1 MLLQHFTGPAV
12 RLTSEYVVRS
22 MGTSIWE
29 SANEYQL
36 ISWLGHI
43 EDQHR
48 VTLYQCDSSLTV
60 WTQRCIR
67 QADVILTVGLAESEP
82 QMGKVRREK

>member
-1 MLLQHFTGPAV
+1 
-12 RLTSEYVVRS
+12 

-29 SANEYQL
+29 SANKYQL
-36 ISWLGHI
+36 VSWLGHM

-48 VTLYQCDSSLTV
+48 VTLYQCDASLTI

-67 QADVILTVGLAESEP
+67 QADVILTVGLADSEP
-82 QMGKVRREK
+82 QMGKVCCCRVL